1 MVPGFCSI
9 ELAQEVF
16 ALSSTT
22 PHARTCSRRCSPCP
36 AMTTVSLV
44 WFTPGCDS
52 EHGAHTC
59 ARTHTHLCGGANIFS
74 FAERLNTM
82 YEIEVL
88 GFVKDKSGV
97 GGVGVFDVCGQPFI
111 NAAMKGLS
119 NSNKPS
125 LHQT

>member
-1 MVPGFCSI
+1 
-9 ELAQEVF
+9 
-16 ALSSTT
+16 
-22 PHARTCSRRCSPCP
+22 
-36 AMTTVSLV
+36 
-44 WFTPGCDS
+44 
-52 EHGAHTC
+52 
-59 ARTHTHLCGGANIFS
+59 
-74 FAERLNTM
+74 M